1 MKIQT
6 AAYKQE
12 YYLAASGIKCTTFQ
26 EDITPH
32 KVYRLLYILVGG
44 GNTEIKII
52 EDMEDKMSREKDQ
65 ECIDN
70 ISDDYSFVKKK
81 LQEVI
86 DNGGGGGNS

>member
-1 MKIQT
+1 M
-6 AAYKQE
+6 
-12 YYLAASGIKCTTFQ
+12 
-26 EDITPH
+26 
-32 KVYRLLYILVGG
+32 GG